1 MGRYTYLVVIYW
13 YLGEIYMELKYKR
26 YFLLTV
32 AILFISLILN
42 IVTSM
47 DNMKYKYKVGTESYN
62 NIENIRGR
70 NESNIVLLNSAIE
83 VGTISDMDAVKLYDN
98 YKTISDSFIN
108 LWSEYSFY
116 EEDKKGFSFKKIDTN
131 KALLNDVNDKL
142 QEYLK
147 EIIYSEIKN
156 KANKIDIKAVA
167 LDQFKEMKNLAME
180 IDAYYKEFYNTK
192 LNGAIDEDKKDK
204 IIKKYY
210 WIDMLEGMN
219 GINEGYIN
227 MDYKI

>member
-62 NIENIRGR
+62 NIENIKGR

-180 IDAYYKEFYNTK
+180 IDAYYKEFYSTK
-192 LNGAIDEDKKDK
+192 LNGALDEDKKDK

>member
-1 MGRYTYLVVIYW
+1 
-13 YLGEIYMELKYKR
+13 MELKYKR

>member
-62 NIENIRGR
+62 NIENIKGR

-156 KANKIDIKAVA
+156 KANKIEIKAVA

-192 LNGAIDEDKKDK
+192 LNGAIDEDKKNK

-219 GINEGYIN
+219 GINEGYAN
-227 MDYKI
+227 MDFKS

>member
-1 MGRYTYLVVIYW
+1 
-13 YLGEIYMELKYKR
+13 MELKYKK

-47 DNMKYKYKVGTESYN
+47 DNMKYKYKVGAESYN

-83 VGTISDMDAVKLYDN
+83 VGTISNMDAVKLYEN

-131 KALLNDVNDKL
+131 KALLNDVNDKI

-147 EIIYSEIKN
+147 EIIYSEMKT
-156 KANKIDIKAVA
+156 KADKIEIKAVA
-167 LDQFKEMKNLAME
+167 LEQFKEMKNLAME
-180 IDAYYKEFYNTK
+180 IDAYYKEFYSTK
-192 LNGAIDEDKKDK
+192 LNGAIDEDKKNK

-219 GINEGYIN
+219 GINEKYIN
-227 MDYKI
+227 IEFKI